1 MIAKKDIFA
10 TMLRDNGYSLT
21 KSRQAVFTVLSEGN
35 PLTMSELV
43 KLCHSIDRASV
54 YRSVELFEKIGVAH
68 RLYTGWKYRI
78 ELSESFDHHH
88 HHATCTNCGRN
99 VVLEEDPAFETAIQR
114 LASQYK
120 FSVTSHQVELSG
132 LCEMCR
138 QK

>member
-1 MIAKKDIFA
+1 MIAKNDIFA

-21 KSRQAVFTVLSEGN
+21 KSRQAVFTILSNGN

-43 KLCHSIDRASV
+43 KLCGSIDRASV
-54 YRSVELFEKIGVAH
+54 YRSVELFEKISVAH

-78 ELSESFDHHH
+78 ELTENFDHHH
-88 HHATCTNCGRN
+88 HHATCTECGRN
-99 VVLEEDPAFETAIQR
+99 IVLEEDTSFETAIQK
-114 LASQYK
+114 LANQYH

>member
-10 TMLRDNGYSLT
+10 TMLRDNGHSLT
-21 KSRQAVFTVLSEGN
+21 KSRQAVFTILSDGD

-43 KLCHSIDRASV
+43 KLCGSIDRASV

-78 ELSESFDHHH
+78 ELTENFDHHH
-88 HHATCTNCGRN
+88 HHATCTECGRN
-99 VVLEEDPAFETAIQR
+99 IVLEEDPSFETAIQK
-114 LASQYK
+114 LANQYH